1 MKHRPEIDGL
11 RAVAVVPVV
20 LHHTQP
26 GLLPGGA
33 AGVDV
38 FFVISG
44 FLITQILLQDLQSG
58 TWSLTRFYQRR
69 ARRIFPALFAMLAA
83 SLLAA
88 WVILL
93 PYQMF
98 AHAKASLAAIFFV
111 SNFVFLEKVNYFS
124 DGPETNPLIHTWSLG
139 VEEQY
144 YILFPVLLLGLWR
157 LARPH
162 TRVLTL
168 RTGLAAVLVL
178 SFAVTLWGMGYSTE
192 KNFFFTPSRI
202 WELLAGALAGHYVFH
217 RQAAV
222 PLGHAPLGHTQFGQ
236 AIAAL
241 GLVMVL
247 ASFVFLNAKTPF
259 PSGWTILPVLGAAL
273 LLVFATDRG
282 PIGRLLTAPPVLGVG
297 LISYSLYLWHQ
308 PMLAFWRLLHPDASG
323 LALWA
328 VAAAAVPV
336 AWASWRYIER
346 PFRTGRYGW
355 PAVSGYFAAKAGGM
369 VALCAAVLVL
379 HPMTPAFHRLDAGQK
394 QIVPFIDARLDQ
406 TDLYLQ
412 GTCFVDGPFPDPTAC
427 RPPMG
432 QATKVLVW
440 GDSHAAG
447 LAVGMRARVPGFA
460 GYGIMRC
467 PIFVADGTPMSKAC
481 DQALRQVTEQIA
493 QAQPDLILLHR
504 NWESNLEEIAV
515 LDQTIAKLHRLA
527 PKARI
532 ILLGAV
538 PKWQVG
544 LPEHLIEAAT
554 PIEAGL
560 HLPTDLRALRAADQ
574 ALKAVA
580 ENAGVQFVAPIDLLC
595 KGNTCLAIAALPD
608 GRLEPTAFDY
618 GHMTEAGS
626 RHLTHLLAPVLGLT
640 LN

>member
-44 FLITQILLQDLQSG
+44 FLITQILLQDLQAD
-58 TWSLTRFYQRR
+58 TWSLSRFYQRR
-69 ARRIFPALFAMLAA
+69 ARRIFPALFAMLAV

-88 WVILL
+88 WLILL
-93 PYQMF
+93 PYQMV

-124 DGPETNPLIHTWSLG
+124 DGAETNPLIHTWSLG

-144 YILFPVLLLGLWR
+144 YILFPLLLLGLWH
-157 LARPH
+157 LTRPH

-168 RTGLAAVLVL
+168 RLGLTLVLVL
-178 SFAVTLWGMGYSTE
+178 SFAVALWGMDYSTE
-192 KNFFFTPSRI
+192 KNFFFTPSRM
-202 WELLAGALAGHYVFH
+202 WELLAGALAGHFAFH
-217 RQAAV
+217 RQAAL
-222 PLGHAPLGHTQFGQ
+222 PLSHKLLGQ
-236 AIAAL
+236 AAAAL
-241 GLVMVL
+241 GLAML
-247 ASFVFLNAKTPF
+247 LTSFVFLNAKTPF
-259 PSGWTILPVLGAAL
+259 PSGWTILPVLGAVL
-273 LLVFATDRG
+273 LLAFATDRG
-282 PIGRLLTAPPVLGVG
+282 PVGRLLTAPPVLGIG

-308 PMLAFWRLLHPDASG
+308 PMLAFWRILNPNGSG
-323 LALWA
+323 PALWA
-328 VAAAAVPV
+328 VAAAAMPV
-336 AWASWRYIER
+336 AWVSWRYVER
-346 PFRTGRYGW
+346 PFRTGRFGW

-369 VALCAAVLVL
+369 VALCAAVLML
-379 HPMTPAFHRLDAGQK
+379 HPLTPAFHRLDAGQK

-427 RPPMG
+427 RPPTG
-432 QATKVLVW
+432 QDTKVLVW
-440 GDSHAAG
+440 GDSYAAS
-447 LAVGMRARVPGFA
+447 LSVGMRAQVPGFA
-460 GYGIMRC
+460 SYGIMRC
-467 PIFVADGTPMSKAC
+467 PIFVADGTAIADGCQKAK
-481 DQALRQVTEQIA
+481 LQVTEQIA
-493 QAQPDLILLHR
+493 LAQPDLVILHR
-504 NWESNLEEIAV
+504 NWESNLEEVAV
-515 LDQTIAKLHRLA
+515 LDQTIAKLHRLV

-544 LPEHLIEAAT
+544 LPEQLINSAT
-554 PIEAGL
+554 PIEPGL
-560 HLPTDLRALRAADQ
+560 RLPTDLRTLRAADQ
-574 ALKAVA
+574 AVKAVA
-580 ENAGVQFVAPIDLLC
+580 ETAGVDFVAPIDLLC
-595 KGNTCLAIAALPD
+595 KGNNCLAIATLPD

-626 RHLTHLLAPVLGLT
+626 RHLTQLLAPVLGLA